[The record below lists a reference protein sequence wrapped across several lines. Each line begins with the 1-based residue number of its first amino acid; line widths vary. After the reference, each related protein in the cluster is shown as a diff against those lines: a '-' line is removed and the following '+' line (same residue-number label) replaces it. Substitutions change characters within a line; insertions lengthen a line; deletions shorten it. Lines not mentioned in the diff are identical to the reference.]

1 MIENSMCYD
10 ITSDEFDIEQE
21 PLLEVR
27 HRTSKEKIQS
37 KIIIGNITIYNIK
50 KFNWFRRL
58 MFKNRC
64 NRWLICTN
72 VKNVIVSLYHQ

>member
-10 ITSDEFDIEQE
+10 ITSDKFDIEQE

-58 MFKNRC
+58 MFK
-64 NRWLICTN
+64 LVFGI
-72 VKNVIVSLYHQ
+72 KIEKI